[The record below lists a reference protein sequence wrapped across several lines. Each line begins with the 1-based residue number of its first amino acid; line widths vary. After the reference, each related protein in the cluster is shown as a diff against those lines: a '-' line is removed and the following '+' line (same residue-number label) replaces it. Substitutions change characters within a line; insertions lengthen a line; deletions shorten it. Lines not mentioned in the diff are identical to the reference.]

1 MRFAFVVVLAVA
13 GAASPAQA
21 ASCESLASV
30 SLKELRIERAE
41 TVADRENLPPFCRVV
56 AKARPQSVAPVTIEI
71 WLPLSAWNGRLR
83 GVGNDGFYN
92 AAPVPAD
99 SLAEGLRAGDVVVGS
114 DGGRTGDAS
123 YILRGSE
130 QLTNFAYRAAHEM
143 TVAARAI
150 ATTFYGKPPSFAAVA
165 QCAGRG
171 AVGLSAVQRYPA
183 DYDAVAVGEFIG
195 DSNRHFTNQWWVWQA
210 LHANEASAIP
220 PEKYTVIHRAALAAC
235 DRDDGVEDG
244 LIGNPR
250 ACGFDPGVLQCT
262 AGDRPDCLTAPQVAA
277 LRTIYAGARNPR
289 TNGRVAPPLMRGG
302 ELNWTPIVG
311 PHPNPVSLDH
321 FKYFVLRDPGWDY
334 RARPV
339 NFDADVAAA
348 DKQAAALPLTLTN
361 PDVRRFVARGGKLLL
376 YAGWSDPFVPPEIS
390 IEYYSRVVST
400 IGAKAAA
407 SSVRLFMV
415 PGLRNCAGTGG
426 AENFAFDT
434 MALLQRWKDSGMA
447 PDSFVARRYQNGTEL
462 GTRLVCAYPA
472 MAIYKG
478 SGNPA
483 DAASFICRTP

>member
-1 MRFAFVVVLAVA
+1 MRFVFVVALAAVA
-13 GAASPAQA
+13 AARPAQA

-30 SLKELRIERAE
+30 SVKNVRIDRAE
-41 TVADRENLPPFCRVV
+41 TSNRPGLPPFCRVV
-56 AKARPQSVAPVTIEI
+56 ATSRPHGAAPVTIEV
-71 WLPLSAWNGRLR
+71 WLPLSGWNGRLR

-99 SLAEGLRAGDVVVGS
+99 SLADGLRAGDVAVGS

-150 ATTFYGKPPSFAAVA
+150 ATAFYGKAPSFAAVA

-210 LHANEASAIP
+210 LHADEASAIP
-220 PEKYTVIHRAALAAC
+220 LEKYAVIHRATLAAC

-250 ACGFDPGVLQCT
+250 ACGFDPGVLQCK
-262 AGDRPDCLTAPQVAA
+262 AGDQADCLTAPQVSA

-289 TNGRVAPPLMRGG
+289 TNARVAPPLMRGG

-311 PHPNPVSLDH
+311 PTPNPVSLDH
-321 FKYFVLRDPGWDY
+321 FKYFVLRDPNWNY
-334 RARPV
+334 RTRPV
-339 NFDADVAAA
+339 NFDADVAAGQ
-348 DKQAAALPLTLTN
+348 KQAASLPLTLTN
-361 PDVRRFVARGGKLLL
+361 PDIRRFVARGGKLLL

-390 IEYYSRVVST
+390 IEYYERVVAT

-407 SSVRLFMV
+407 NAVRLFMV
-415 PGLRNCAGTGG
+415 PGLRNCAGTAG

-434 MALLQRWKDSGMA
+434 MPLLQQWKDSGRA
-447 PDSFVARRYQNGTEL
+447 PESFVARRYQNGTEV

-472 MAIYKG
+472 MATYRG
-478 SGNPA
+478 SGSPG
-483 DAASFICRTP
+483 DAASFTCRVP